1 MSRTRSSEFG
11 AAMSR
16 SAEKR
21 RCPKCQ
27 RKSALV
33 RVPTDFK
40 GGVESVTYCRWDDC
54 DYQREGFAIASLAA
68 RAVLVG
74 GDAGLEDPAFDDS
87 QGHGEGRLKPPG
99 LREDAGGDGP

>member
-1 MSRTRSSEFG
+1 MSDHSTPAYKGRSAAFR

-33 RVPTDFK
+33 RVPGDEFYR
-40 GGVESVTYCRWDDC
+40 GVTYCRWEDC
-54 DYQREGFAIASLAA
+54 DYVKHWEPLLTGPPDGERLYLAQQSGPTVDIANDEA
-68 RAVLVG
+68 RGSV
-74 GDAGLEDPAFDDS
+74 
-87 QGHGEGRLKPPG
+87 
-99 LREDAGGDGP
+99 